1 MYAFLY
7 AGMPPPKKETG
18 KKAAIIGAGPAAL
31 TAAYYLRNAGHS
43 VTVIDKMD
51 EPGGLLMYAIP
62 EYRMPKDK
70 VRRLTGAIANMGVE
84 FR

>member
-51 EPGGLLMYAIP
+51 EPGFDVIVVGGGNGRWMLQ
-62 EYRMPKDK
+62 
-70 VRRLTGAIANMGVE
+70 
-84 FR
+84 